1 MSKQSLVSRK
11 NDHLDIVLDPT
22 RAIAAT
28 GTGFGAFRFEH
39 CALPELHLDQ
49 IDLRTAL
56 FGRACARPADQLHDR
71 WRGAL
76 GGDQCASGRGRP
88 AAGHCDGRG
97 SQRVALETAGDQ
109 GLTGQLRQL
118 APDILLL
125 ANSAPPSWFGAMAW
139 TRRGGRWR

>member
-49 IDLRTAL
+49 IDLL
-56 FGRACARPADQLHDR
+56 DHQ
-71 WRGAL
+71 
-76 GGDQCASGRGRP
+76 
-88 AAGHCDGRG
+88 
-97 SQRVALETAGDQ
+97 
-109 GLTGQLRQL
+109 
-118 APDILLL
+118 
-125 ANSAPPSWFGAMAW
+125 PP
-139 TRRGGRWR
+139 TQRGGGWQRIRPKN

>member
-49 IDLRTAL
+49 IDLQTAL
-56 FGRACARPADQLHDR
+56 FGRRLRAPLLISSMTGGAAR
-71 WRGAL
+71 
-76 GGDQCASGRGRP
+76 
-88 AAGHCDGRG
+88 
-97 SQRVALETAGDQ
+97 
-109 GLTGQLRQL
+109 
-118 APDILLL
+118 
-125 ANSAPPSWFGAMAW
+125 
-139 TRRGGRWR
+139 